1 MRRMVTVAAITVVAM
16 MPAWVA
22 GVSPSAPAAVTTFQ
36 VFEAP
41 RPAAPVIPAGR
52 VVTPGRSWNLV
63 PQTAVPTPTAAH
75 VEPPPGPA
83 RSPTIATRGAST
95 DRLATAKPWQGKHS
109 LRGTATWYAY
119 RPGQAAAGPALRRA
133 LGKSWRGRTV
143 TVNGQRVTLT
153 DWCACG
159 GGRIIDLDSR
169 TFAALAPLS
178 RGVMRVK
185 VRW

>member
-1 MRRMVTVAAITVVAM
+1 MTCGVRAVLAVIVAL
-16 MPAWVA
+16 A
-22 GVSPSAPAAVTTFQ
+22 GLSQPVQRAPSMTDTW
-36 VFEAP
+36 
-41 RPAAPVIPAGR
+41 I
-52 VVTPGRSWNLV
+52 
-63 PQTAVPTPTAAH
+63 
-75 VEPPPGPA
+75 
-83 RSPTIATRGAST
+83 AST
-95 DRLATAKPWQGKHS
+95 TPPATTKPSRALTG
-109 LRGTATWYAY
+109 RATWYAY